1 MLYKISSMGYFGGV
15 AKVSKGPWFRDFFV
29 EDDGLDWFYSFID
42 SEGKKCF
49 LLSNNMAVADREHMA
64 QLYRTMNRN
73 NWMSW
78 AVGLWLGVETVSNVG
93 YFAKMAKGWKVLSLF
108 GLGYLYKSV
117 LMAQTGQMYGPVMG
131 AYLRKYSDA
140 VKRDLFE
147 IKDAKKEYFYI
158 DTSEYMNYDNKDL
171 ADEYHVHHGPQPVS
185 KINFKK
191 LIVL

>member
-131 AYLRKYSDA
+131 AYLRKYSGA

>member
-15 AKVSKGPWFRDFFV
+15 AKVSKGPWFRDFYV
-29 EDDGLDWFYSFID
+29 EDDGLDWFYTFID
-42 SEGKKCF
+42 GEGKKCY
-49 LLSNNMAVADREHMA
+49 LLSNNMAVADREHLGY
-64 QLYRTMNRN
+64 LYKTMWRN

-78 AVGLWLGVETVSNVG
+78 GLGLYLSFETVNNVG
-93 YFAKMAKGWKVLSLF
+93 RLAKMAKGWKYLNLF
-108 GLGYLYKSV
+108 LIAYLYKSV
-117 LMAQTGQMYGPVMG
+117 LMKQTGDMYGPVMG
-131 AYLRKYSDA
+131 AYLRKYSSS

-185 KINFKK
+185 ISKFQKFI
-191 LIVL
+191 